1 MLRPVRAT
9 TRPLCPLFHRR
20 NHSGEQDLWA
30 EGKQFQPDKHPRK
43 GRIRVPNTE
52 DELDCGTENKASQ
65 EKVRVQQDG
74 KNHRGN
80 TN

>member
-1 MLRPVRAT
+1 VAR
-9 TRPLCPLFHRR
+9 
-20 NHSGEQDLWA
+20 GEASQADEHL
-30 EGKQFQPDKHPRK
+30 RK
-43 GRIRVPNTE
+43 GRIRVPNTD